1 MLKAS
6 ADTQLPIE
14 KELVL
19 SILCARLGIF
29 ISIPTI
35 TIDNIW
41 RSAYEYSVK
50 QRVVLLLYDY
60 LKRDRLEFPDD
71 LYHLLSKLYRS
82 NSIHNLIYSA
92 ELLNITSLF
101 AENMISCIH
110 LKGVS
115 LSEYLYQDLGLRPV
129 VDLDI
134 LVQQADFFK
143 ANELL
148 LQRGYTRMLQED
160 TIKGK
165 IHKRMTHQWPYRHEA
180 RRVLVELHRQ
190 FVPKSRAN
198 RVESEGIWSRA
209 QTIQLDGQSI
219 QIMSPEDLLVYLSIH
234 ASKEFWGSLLQ
245 VNDIAS
251 LIVQHPD
258 LDWSV
263 VIEVARTNHSILRVL
278 ISLALASAL
287 LRIPLPQIIE
297 DEIEKKGAR
306 GRIYFAVLRNLVGS
320 NDNEKSVWSA
330 RFWQDLNL
338 AESWPDRIVI
348 VGYKGINV
356 LAAAADRLLQ
366 PFRGVFVAKKPDLQG

>member
-1 MLKAS
+1 MLS
-6 ADTQLPIE
+6 SELELPLE

-19 SILCARLGIF
+19 SVLRARLGTS
-29 ISIPTI
+29 SIMTNSRQ
-35 TIDNIW
+35 DGVW
-41 RSAYEYSVK
+41 SSAFQYSIN

-60 LKRDRLEFPDD
+60 FKRERIDLPENLLERM
-71 LYHLLSKLYRS
+71 SKLYKS
-82 NSIHNLIYSA
+82 NSIHNLRYAA
-92 ELLNITSLF
+92 ELLTITRLF
-101 AENMISCIH
+101 TDNLIPCIH
-110 LKGVS
+110 LKGIS
-115 LSEYLYQDLGLRPV
+115 LSEYLYHDSGLRPI

-134 LVQQADFFK
+134 LVQKKDFMK
-143 ANELL
+143 ANDLL
-148 LQRGYTRMLQED
+148 LTRGYTRSLLED

-198 RVESEGIWSRA
+198 RMGSEEIWSRA
-209 QTIQLDGQSI
+209 QTSQLDGQYI

-258 LDWSV
+258 LDWSAA
-263 VIEVARTNHSILRVL
+263 IEIARINHSILRVL

-338 AESWPDRIVI
+338 AESWQDRMVI
-348 VGYKGINV
+348 AGYKGINV

-366 PFRGVFVAKKPDLQG
+366 SFCCGFVAKKPDLQA

>member
-1 MLKAS
+1 MLKTAT
-6 ADTQLPIE
+6 DTQLPIE

-19 SILCARLGIF
+19 SILCVRLGTS

-35 TIDNIW
+35 TLDNIW
-41 RSAYEYSVK
+41 HSAFEYSIK

-60 LKRDRLEFPDD
+60 LRRDGFELPDD
-71 LYHLLSKLYRS
+71 LYRLMSKIYRS
-82 NSIHNLIYSA
+82 NSVHNLCYSA

-101 AENMISCIH
+101 ADNMISCIH

-115 LSEYLYQDLGLRPV
+115 LSEYLYHDLGLRPV

-134 LVQQADFFK
+134 LVQPADFSK

-190 FVPKSRAN
+190 YVPKSRAN
-198 RVESEGIWSRA
+198 RVGSERIWSRA
-209 QTIQLDGQSI
+209 QNMLLDGQSI

-245 VNDIAS
+245 VNDLAS
-251 LIVQHPD
+251 LIVQHPN
-258 LDWSV
+258 LDWSA
-263 VIEVARTNHSILRVL
+263 VIGIARANHSILRVL
-278 ISLALASAL
+278 ISLALTSTL
-287 LRIPLPQIIE
+287 LSVPLPQIIE
-297 DEIEKKGAR
+297 AEIEKKGAR
-306 GRIYFAVLRNLVGS
+306 GKIYKAVIKNLVDS
-320 NDNEKSVWSA
+320 NDQQNTIWSA

-348 VGYKGINV
+348 AGYKGINV
-356 LAAAADRLLQ
+356 LAAAADRLLK